1 MPSNDGSEPLDLDR
15 TLVVTE
21 EDVATLRRLRAG
33 PPCST
38 EEWLRIL
45 ARLKGPSR
53 EALRSR
59 KGPSGEEPF
68 RL

>member
-21 EDVATLRRLRAG
+21 EDVTTLRRLRAG

-38 EEWLRIL
+38 EEWLRVL
-45 ARLKGPSR
+45 SRLEGPSR
-53 EALRSR
+53 EVLRSR
-59 KGPSGEEPF
+59 NGPHGEEPF